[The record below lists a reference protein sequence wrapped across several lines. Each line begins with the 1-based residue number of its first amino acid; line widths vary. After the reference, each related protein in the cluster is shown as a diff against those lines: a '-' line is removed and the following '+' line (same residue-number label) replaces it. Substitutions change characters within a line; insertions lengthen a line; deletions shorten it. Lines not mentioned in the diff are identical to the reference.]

1 MPTPPDFTTGQVLT
15 AAMMDR
21 VGLWKVI
28 PTGATNGTV
37 GANGTVTIGNAVASV
52 TVSGAFG
59 SDFTNYRILVNGGSA
74 SVEANIA
81 MTLNGGT
88 TAYYGVLNYG
98 LTNGTG
104 PFVASNNNAGEWSFV
119 GSQSTTSGIIM
130 VMEILGPNLA
140 EWTGVHST
148 YISPGGGGTYT
159 GSRQATT
166 QHTGFTLTPAAGT
179 MTGGT
184 IQVYGYNSL

>member
-1 MPTPPDFTTGQVLT
+1 MAIKTFTTGEVLT
-15 AAMMDR
+15 ASDTNTFLANS
-21 VGLWKVI
+21 GLVYVTSTTI
-28 PTGATNGTV
+28 GSAV
-37 GANGTVTIGNAVASV
+37 SSVTISNCFSS
-52 TVSGAFG
+52 TY
-59 SDFTNYRILVNGGSA
+59 DNYRILVNGGSA
-74 SVEANIA
+74 SADQNLA

-88 TAYYGVLNYG
+88 TAYYGVLVYG

-119 GSQSTTSGIIM
+119 GYQNTTSGIILTM
-130 VMEILGPNLA
+130 DVMGPNLA

-166 QHTGFTLTPAAGT
+166 QHTGFTLTPAGGT

-184 IQVYGYNSL
+184 ITVYGYRKA